1 MLSFVRPAVGFL
13 LIMTALTGVAYP
25 LLVTAVAQLAFA
37 PQAQGSLVRDSQGQ
51 VRGSALLGQK
61 FEGAG
66 WFQPRPSA
74 GDYATVSSSA
84 SNLAATNPALAT
96 RIADAAKALHEPM
109 AGPVPL
115 ALLTT
120 SASGLDPD
128 LPPASVLYQVPAV
141 ARARGLA
148 QDDVQ
153 ALVADQVRQPVFGP
167 PVVNVLALNLALD
180 RLTSP
185 SRQP

>member
-1 MLSFVRPAVGFL
+1 MLSFVRPAVGLL

-25 LLVTAVAQLAFA
+25 LLITAVAQFAFA

-51 VRGSALLGQK
+51 VRGSALLGQT

-74 GDYATVSSSA
+74 GGFATVASAA
-84 SNLAATNPALAT
+84 SNLAATNPALAS
-96 RIADAAKALHEPM
+96 RVQAAATALYDPL

-128 LPPASVLYQVPAV
+128 LPPAAALYQVLRV

-148 QDDVQ
+148 EDDVN
-153 ALVADQVRQPVFGP
+153 ALVVDQVRQPVFGP

>member
-1 MLSFVRPAVGFL
+1 MLSFVRPTVGLL
-13 LIMTALTGVAYP
+13 LIMTLLTGVAYP
-25 LLVTAVAQLAFA
+25 LMVTAVARLAFA
-37 PQAQGSLVRDSQGQ
+37 SQAHGSLVRDSQGQ

-74 GDYATVSSSA
+74 GDFATVASSA

-96 RIADAAKALHEPM
+96 RVADAAKALHDPS

-128 LPPASVLYQVPAV
+128 LPPAAALYQVPAV

-148 QDDVQ
+148 EGDVEG
-153 ALVADQVRQPVFGP
+153 LVLNQVREPLFGP

-180 RLTSP
+180 GLTSP